1 MKYRLAISF
10 CGFAVCLFF
19 AACAVF
25 PHHGFVGRYDEEHP
39 YTVQGTVLEFQFIN
53 PHSAIIF
60 EAKDQSGAMQRWH
73 AELGGANALHRADN
87 WTKDTLKPGDKIT
100 IVGPRNKNGSNDM
113 NLSHESKI
121 SMADSGK
128 EIHNSFRSQQQGQ

>member
-1 MKYRLAISF
+1 MKSKLLASF
-10 CGFAVCLFF
+10 CVMAAGLFLLSGPVL
-19 AACAVF
+19 A
-25 PHHGFVGRYDEEHP
+25 HHGFAGRYDEEHP

-60 EAKDQSGAMQRWH
+60 EAKDQSGTMQRWH
-73 AELGGANALHRADN
+73 AELGGANALNRADG
-87 WTKDTLKPGDKIT
+87 WTKDTLKAGDKIT

-121 SMADSGK
+121 SLTDSNK
-128 EIHNSFRSQQQGQ
+128 EIHNSFRNRPGQ

>member
-1 MKYRLAISF
+1 MKSKLLASF
-10 CGFAVCLFF
+10 CVLAAGLFLVSGT
-19 AACAVF
+19 ALA
-25 PHHGFVGRYDEEHP
+25 HHGFAGRYDEEHP

-60 EAKDQSGAMQRWH
+60 EAKDQSGTMQRWH
-73 AELGGANALHRADN
+73 AELGGANALSRADG
-87 WTKDTLKPGDKIT
+87 WTKDTLKAGDKIT

-121 SMADSGK
+121 SLTESGK
-128 EIHNSFRSQQQGQ
+128 QIHNSFRNQQGQ